1 LYANC
6 STLVNLYPGY
16 PRVGAELDAVVSHV
30 PLKGFN
36 YIAGII
42 RGREDPATTLSL
54 GFHTVA
60 PQKGEQIIAKEAV
73 ESAIEKTAIGA
84 VHSDKVIELFGV
96 GQVAA
101 CLATDEYFV
110 TGVPGLF
117 QQEDAGSQLAGSA
130 GRHHAACSGT
140 DDDDTLSGHGLPL

>member
-1 LYANC
+1 
-6 STLVNLYPGY
+6 
-16 PRVGAELDAVVSHV
+16 VVSHV
-30 PLKGFN
+30 ALKGFN

-42 RGREDPATTLSL
+42 RGREDPPTTLSL

-84 VHSDKVIELFGV
+84 VHSDKVIKFFGI
-96 GQVAA
+96 GQVAT

-110 TGVPGLF
+110 TGVLGLF
-117 QQEDAGSQLAGSA
+117 QQDDVGSQLGSSA
-130 GRHHAACSGT
+130 GGHHAARPGT
-140 DDDDTLSGHGLPL
+140 NNNDTLSGHGIPL